1 VNDDKKDKMN
11 VIAPSNR
18 FVALDFAR
26 GLAAFSILI
35 FHHYQFKQFSS
46 LYSSVDF
53 FFVLSG
59 FVLLPSI
66 ERVVNYRE
74 AAIFI
79 RNRAVR
85 LLPMSMSTIVFVVI
99 SQRVIDLKHLIFSQK
114 NSEGLPTDAQTL
126 AFALL
131 LLQVFSYSAQWLNG
145 PLWSLSVEWISN
157 LIFASFTITQK
168 FRYILIV
175 ILSLML
181 QIHSILG
188 GDPWELQLGR
198 GLLAFTVGVVTRKYL
213 FSTWVSKRSNLV
225 LSIVLFFSLQILLV
239 TWSPNFIV
247 VAPFVFAFMILNT
260 SNLDISSKRFQRLS
274 EFLGRYSYG
283 FYAWHYPFL
292 MLTPS
297 LVSGILIQV
306 SPLQG
311 WSTHLVFFTTIIM
324 SLFMT
329 HIVMRFIEPK
339 ARQLFLPNR

>member
-1 VNDDKKDKMN
+1 MV
-11 VIAPSNR
+11 VITPSHR
-18 FVALDFAR
+18 FVVLDFAR

-35 FHHYQFKQFSS
+35 FHHYNFEQFSS
-46 LYSSVDF
+46 FYSSVDF

-85 LLPMSMSTIVFVVI
+85 LLPMSMSTIVFVVVLRK
-99 SQRVIDLKHLIFSQK
+99 SIDLKHFIFGEQ
-114 NSEGLPTDAQTL
+114 NYQELPTLDPQTL

-175 ILSLML
+175 ILSLIL
-181 QIHSILG
+181 QVHSLLG
-188 GDPWELQLGR
+188 GDAWELQLGR
-198 GLLAFTVGVVTRKYL
+198 GLLAFTVGAVTRKYL
-213 FSTWVSKRSNLV
+213 SNAWVNSLSKLV
-225 LSIVLFFSLQILLV
+225 LSIVLFFGLHILLV
-239 TWSPNFIV
+239 VWSSNFILT
-247 VAPFVFAFMILNT
+247 APFIFAFVILNA
-260 SNLDISSKRFQRLS
+260 SNFDISSRRFQRLS

-292 MLTPS
+292 ELTPT

-311 WSTHLVFFTTIIM
+311 SISHLVFFTTIIM

-339 ARQLFLPNR
+339 ARQLFLPTRQP

>member
-1 VNDDKKDKMN
+1 MD

-18 FVALDFAR
+18 FVVLDFAR
-26 GLAAFSILI
+26 GIAAFSILI

-85 LLPMSMSTIVFVVI
+85 LLPMSISTIVFVVI
-99 SQRVIDLKHLIFSQK
+99 SQRIIDLKHLIFSQQ
-114 NSEGLPTDAQTL
+114 NSEGLPTDPQTL

-131 LLQVFSYSAQWLNG
+131 LLQVFSYNAQWLNG

-157 LIFASFTITQK
+157 LIFAIFTFTQK

-181 QIHSILG
+181 QIHSLLG

-213 FSTWVSKRSNLV
+213 FDAWVNSRSKLV
-225 LSIVLFFSLQILLV
+225 LSIVLFLGLHILLAV
-239 TWSPNFIV
+239 WSPNFIV
-247 VAPFVFAFMILNT
+247 IAPFIFAFMILNA
-260 SNLDISSKRFQRLS
+260 SNLDVSSRRFQWLS

-292 MLTPS
+292 MLMPT
-297 LVSGILIQV
+297 LVTGILTQV

-324 SLFMT
+324 SLLMT
-329 HIVMRFIEPK
+329 RIVMRFIEPR
-339 ARQLFLPNR
+339 ARQLFLPNRHPQ